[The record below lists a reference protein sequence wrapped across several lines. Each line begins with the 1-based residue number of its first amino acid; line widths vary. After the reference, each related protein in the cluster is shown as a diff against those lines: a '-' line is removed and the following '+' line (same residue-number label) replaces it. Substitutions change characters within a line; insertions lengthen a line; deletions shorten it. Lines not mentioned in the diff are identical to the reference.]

1 MKTLLFSALF
11 FIAFPILA
19 QEEDKELY
27 QNSEEPEIQIIPKK
41 PNEIGVDVAF
51 SATTMGGTVGTGI
64 KYGIVKN
71 ENFIFG
77 PSIRLQKSWYNYMG
91 VKSSW
96 AIYGG
101 GVFAHYRFYNYLFA
115 GAEFELLSTPFKNGY
130 LTMQRSIAPTLLIGG
145 GFSRAFSENFRLN
158 AGVMYDAINS
168 TNSPFRQGYFMHKS
182 NGALIPVIYRI
193 AFFFPI

>member
-1 MKTLLFSALF
+1 MVLLTV
-11 FIAFPILA
+11 PVNA

-27 QNSEEPEIQIIPKK
+27 QTEGETQVVKVPKHQ
-41 PNEIGVDVAF
+41 NEIGVDVVF
-51 SATTMGGTVGTGI
+51 SATTMGGTAGTGI
-64 KYGIVKN
+64 KYGILKN

-96 AIYGG
+96 SIYGG
-101 GVFAHYRFYNYLFA
+101 GIFAHYRFYNYLFA
-115 GAEFELLSTPFKNGY
+115 GAEFEFLSTPFSNGY
-130 LTMQRSIAPTLLIGG
+130 LTAQRKVVPTLLIGG
-145 GFSRAFSENFRLN
+145 GFSRSFSSNFRLN

-168 TNSPFRQGYFMHKS
+168 INSPFRQGYFMHKS